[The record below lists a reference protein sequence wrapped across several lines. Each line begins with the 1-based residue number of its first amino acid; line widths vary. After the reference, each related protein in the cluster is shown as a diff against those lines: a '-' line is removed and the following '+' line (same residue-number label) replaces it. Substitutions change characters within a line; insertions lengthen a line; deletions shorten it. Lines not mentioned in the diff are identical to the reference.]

1 MARYIVEGPDGKRY
15 IVEGPDGAA
24 APAQGGS
31 HPLAPQT
38 QPAALQ
44 PFQRAG
50 ANAGW
55 GRGNVTPASAGI
67 NDAVIKT
74 GLGLKSL
81 FTDLSED
88 DRYALAGMRQEKE
101 EDPEGFKRGAG
112 EFGGN
117 VLIGA
122 LPGSKIASGASK
134 LVGAG
139 RALAPYFGTA
149 MGAAGTEFAQHPAE
163 GEGAAERLLDKAGSA
178 GKAAVLAPLMQL
190 GLRGLGKAVT
200 QPFKPSPEAEKLM
213 AQGFTPTL
221 QQGAAGTPGKLIG
234 GLTSGA
240 LPVKRRLKDE
250 AANVWLGRITE
261 GKVQYKDD
269 IAENF
274 LAAAKQALGD
284 EYSAFWKGH
293 TVNLSPKRVADL
305 GKATGMPLSNM
316 RQDRAARE
324 AQGIVMD
331 ILGDGSVNLRM
342 KYDTFAD
349 EVRNPLST
357 AMREAKS
364 EGVRARISAARD
376 MLDNTVTRQGKTV
389 GEVERLKD
397 IDRRMFDL
405 KRGEEAVTPAALAQE
420 GLDIAALSR
429 AYAKNIPQAAKVGN
443 TTYKDFIEPAA
454 HLIGNTPAQYQAR
467 ALMTSLAKTGGV
479 GALST
484 ALAGTGLGGVA
495 TGGLVGLSLL
505 GQTGKGAK
513 VLMGG
518 TEAQKKMAKILQ
530 ELGPAAQALYTG
542 TATTNAEGE
551 E

>member
-15 IVEGPDGAA
+15 TVEGPDGAA

-50 ANAGW
+50 ANAGF
-55 GRGNVTPASAGI
+55 GLGNVTPASAGI

-149 MGAAGTEFAQHPAE
+149 MGAAGTEFVQHPAE
-163 GEGAAERLLDKAGSA
+163 GEGAGERLLDKAGSA

-190 GLRGLGKAVT
+190 GLRGMGKAIT
-200 QPFKPSPEAEKLM
+200 QPFKPTEEARKLM
-213 AQGFTPTL
+213 AQGVTPTL
-221 QQGAAGTPGKLIG
+221 QQGSAGNIGRFIG

-240 LPVKRRLKDE
+240 VDVKNRLRDE
-250 AANVWLGRITE
+250 VANAWLGRATK
-261 GKVQYKDD
+261 GAVQYADGT
-269 IAENF
+269 AEDF
-274 LAAAKQALGD
+274 LRAAQSTLGK
-284 EYSAFWKGH
+284 EYDNFWKGQ
-293 TVNLSPKRVADL
+293 TVNLSPTAVKAIAQKAGIVLSNGRQMKDAMEARGIVADL
-305 GKATGMPLSNM
+305 
-316 RQDRAARE
+316 
-324 AQGIVMD
+324 V
-331 ILGDGSVNLRM
+331 GDGSVNLRM
-342 KYDTFAD
+342 KYDTLAN
-349 EVRNPLST
+349 EVRNPLS
-357 AMREAKS
+357 AKMREAS
-364 EGVRARISAARD
+364 SQGVRERISSARD
-376 MLDNTVTRQGKTV
+376 LLDDLVSRKGKTV
-389 GEVERLKD
+389 GQIDELKD
-397 IDRRMFDL
+397 IDRRMFDV
-405 KRGEEAVTPAALAQE
+405 KRGEEAIAPGAMSAEGMDVAALV
-420 GLDIAALSR
+420 R

-443 TTYKDFIEPAA
+443 TTHDDLIAPAGR
-454 HLIGNTPAQYQAR
+454 LMSTTPVQHRSR
-467 ALMTSLAKTGGV
+467 ALMQSAKQMALPALGGMATV
-479 GALST
+479 GAGAT
-484 ALAGTGLGGVA
+484 ALPLAA
-495 TGGLVGLSLL
+495 LVGLSLA

-513 VLMGG
+513 FLMGG
-518 TEAQKKMAKILQ
+518 NNWQKQAAKILQ
-530 ELGPAAQALYTG
+530 DLGPAAQALYTG
-542 TATTNAEGE
+542 TATTNSEGE